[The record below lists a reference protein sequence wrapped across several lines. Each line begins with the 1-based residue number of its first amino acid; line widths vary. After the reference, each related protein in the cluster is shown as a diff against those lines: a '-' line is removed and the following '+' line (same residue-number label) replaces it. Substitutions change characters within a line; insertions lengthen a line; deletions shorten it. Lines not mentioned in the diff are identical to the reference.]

1 MEKLTL
7 TELGW
12 VCCAINSEVCRLERA
27 EKELPSNLER
37 SFAHLRKE
45 GLQSVWERL
54 HKAYMDEDKRIALE
68 DR

>member
-45 GLQSVWERL
+45 GLESVWDRL
-54 HKAYMDEDKRIALE
+54 DRAYRNFDKRIALE
-68 DR
+68 NK

>member
-12 VCCAINSEVCRLERA
+12 VCCAINSEVRRLERA

-45 GLQSVWERL
+45 GLESVWDRL
-54 HKAYMDEDKRIALE
+54 DRAYRSFDKRIALE
-68 DR
+68 DK

>member
-45 GLQSVWERL
+45 GLESVWDRL
-54 HKAYMDEDKRIALE
+54 NRAYRNFDKRIALE
-68 DR
+68 DK